1 MNYLGVHV
9 YPGLLEESWRD
20 FARERRERLIAEA
33 RAARPVSRPSRFAT
47 MLRKAVQPKPAPR
60 AAGCS

>member
-33 RAARPVSRPSRFAT
+33 RATRPARRPSRLA
-47 MLRKAVQPKPAPR
+47 MLLRNAVQPKPAPR